1 MIFVGLQ
8 PVFWC
13 PWEKASETKAVNDN
27 FSYLFVCLFA
37 NNDDGIFKSVIL
49 FKLNDMQIHWRR

>member
-1 MIFVGLQ
+1 MQ

-13 PWEKASETKAVNDN
+13 PGEKASETKAVNDN
-27 FSYLFVCLFA
+27 FSYLFVCLFT

-49 FKLNDMQIHWRR
+49 FELNEMQIRWRR